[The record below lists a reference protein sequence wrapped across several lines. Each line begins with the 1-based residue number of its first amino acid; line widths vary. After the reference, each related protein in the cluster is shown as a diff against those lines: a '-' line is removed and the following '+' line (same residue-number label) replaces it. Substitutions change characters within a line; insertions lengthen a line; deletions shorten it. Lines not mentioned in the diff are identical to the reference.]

1 MTGMMTLIMLI
12 TEIIHEIY
20 GNLKR
25 SFTSNIGK
33 SYFREFERSRFC
45 KFLYMNVN
53 IKLKF
58 LKKCTFYSQ
67 LIPFLLRC

>member
-1 MTGMMTLIMLI
+1 MTGMMTLLMLI

-33 SYFREFERSRFC
+33 AILVS
-45 KFLYMNVN
+45 
-53 IKLKF
+53 LKDPGF
-58 LKKCTFYSQ
+58 VSFIYECEY
-67 LIPFLLRC
+67 